1 MNTDQLPSLKLP
13 TIKDLLSIK
22 LDRAWLAVL
31 LILLALLVLDTAQLI
46 PTVKFALSALAS
58 TLPYIVFAI
67 LLIAGL
73 SASGAESVIATAFEG
88 RETRMIFFA
97 ALLGGLAPF
106 CSCEVIPFV
115 AGLLAVGTPLS
126 AVMAFWLASPLIDP
140 PSLLITAGALG
151 WHFAIM
157 KMVFAVSVGLMG
169 GFVIKTST
177 SLGAFADPLRKKPS
191 GGCSSCGS
199 DPFSGKPVW
208 KFWHDPAR
216 MQTFRHSA
224 LENMAFLLKWLSL
237 AYVLE
242 SLLIVYVPAES
253 IAGLV
258 GGQGVLPIV
267 ISALV
272 GVPAYLNSYAA
283 PPLVSGLIDQGMTA
297 GAGMAFMVAGAV
309 SSIPAMTAVF
319 ALVKKEVFAAYAI
332 LGLTGAVLSGLIYSA
347 VL

>member
-1 MNTDQLPSLKLP
+1 
-13 TIKDLLSIK
+13 
-22 LDRAWLAVL
+22 
-31 LILLALLVLDTAQLI
+31 
-46 PTVKFALSALAS
+46 
-58 TLPYIVFAI
+58 
-67 LLIAGL
+67 
-73 SASGAESVIATAFEG
+73 
-88 RETRMIFFA
+88 
-97 ALLGGLAPF
+97 
-106 CSCEVIPFV
+106 
-115 AGLLAVGTPLS
+115 
-126 AVMAFWLASPLIDP
+126 
-140 PSLLITAGALG
+140 
-151 WHFAIM
+151 M
-157 KMVFAVSVGLMG
+157 KMVFAVSIGLMG

-177 SLGAFADPLRKKPS
+177 SFGAFTDPLRKKPS
-191 GGCSSCGS
+191 GACSSCGA

-208 KFWHDPAR
+208 KFWQDPVR
-216 MQTFRHSA
+216 MQTFRQSA
-224 LENMAFLLKWLSL
+224 LENLAFLLKWLSL

-242 SLLIVYVPAES
+242 SLLIVYVPAEA

-258 GGQGVLPIV
+258 GGQGLLPIV